1 MKPVAEMTE
10 AEKEQVRAWIRNWE
24 KTGPILEELRWKSI
38 READTVRAIA
48 AFDGAFQTAVRDIPP
63 KPWSGLIEQQRL
75 FQLARK

>member
-38 READTVRAIA
+38 READTLEAIA
-48 AFDGAFQTAVRDIPP
+48 AFDGAFQTAVRDFPP
-63 KPWSGLIEQQRL
+63 KAWSGLIEQQRL
-75 FQLARK
+75 FQMARK

>member
-10 AEKEQVRAWIRNWE
+10 AEKDQARAWIRNWE
-24 KTGPILEELRWKSI
+24 KTGPILEEMRRKSI
-38 READTVRAIA
+38 RGANTLQAIA
-48 AFDGAFQTAVRDIPP
+48 AFDGAFQTAVRDFPP